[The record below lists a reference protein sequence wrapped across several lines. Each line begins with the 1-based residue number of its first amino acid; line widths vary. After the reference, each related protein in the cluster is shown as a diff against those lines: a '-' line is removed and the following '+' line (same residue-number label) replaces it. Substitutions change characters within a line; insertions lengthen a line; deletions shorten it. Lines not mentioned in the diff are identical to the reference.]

1 MPFSIRAGK
10 KVPITCTEVVVQFKE
25 PPHTVFVEY
34 GSAHPNCIR
43 LNPEVL
49 ISINARA
56 KLPGEGMRG
65 EDVELVAHHHAMN
78 EMAPYERLLSDA
90 MHGNPSLFVR
100 EDAIEA
106 AWNVVD
112 PVLNGS
118 TPVYE
123 YDPQTWGP
131 SEADR
136 VIAGDGGWHNPTFA
150 ALEK

>member
-65 EDVELVAHHHAMN
+65 ENVELVARSHPAH
-78 EMAPYERLLSDA
+78 EIAPYERLLGDA
-90 MHGNPSLFVR
+90 LHGDPSLFVY

-106 AWNVVD
+106 AWSVVD
-112 PVLNGS
+112 PILDGTTPS
-118 TPVYE
+118 TNTPLVSG
-123 YDPQTWGP
+123 DQARQT
-131 SEADR
+131 R
-136 VIAGDGGWHNPTFA
+136 
-150 ALEK
+150 